1 MDNLGW
7 VVEKVVVVIVLI
19 MSYVIMLMECV

>member
-1 MDNLGW
+1 MDNLEW
-7 VVEKVVVVIVLI
+7 IVEKVVVVIVLI